1 MNNKK
6 ILVVDDDQD
15 ILDIISYLLIG
26 RGYLVKT
33 LPTRDA
39 VIKTI
44 KKFHHDQLLM
54 DVMLAGMDGREICK
68 DIKGLAKLNSLPV
81 ILISGTHNLAQR
93 FSGKTV

>member
-1 MNNKK
+1 LYGNGEMNNKK

-44 KKFHHDQLLM
+44 KKFHHDQ
-54 DVMLAGMDGREICK
+54 
-68 DIKGLAKLNSLPV
+68 
-81 ILISGTHNLAQR
+81 
-93 FSGKTV
+93 